1 MPEADPSVF
10 NGDTYGDDVVFSLFD
25 SDYHLGLGA
34 LVNSLFKF
42 GFRGLVY
49 AAYRGSLPPWATIAR
64 AGTDFHQF
72 EVGDGCAIRFVEVDF
87 AGHLAN
93 YKPDFILSMLGT
105 HASSAR
111 RVYYFDVDI
120 VVKAPWRFFQD
131 WVSCGIAVCRDLNEP
146 YMSENHP
153 LRKYWRGFAV
163 ELGLECRPVVGYF
176 NSGFLGLS
184 IEHIAF
190 METWQTLI
198 HAVARSGV
206 SLKHNFKGG
215 DRPSPTK
222 FPDQDMLNAALM
234 ASEFPISPVENS
246 AMDFTPGGYIMS
258 HALALNAKPWR
269 RHYFRDALLGY
280 PPNQAHRL
288 YWRHVSEPIP
298 VMSER
303 RRRAARLSLAIAGM
317 IGRFYGRHW

>member
-1 MPEADPSVF
+1 MPQADPRVF
-10 NGDTYGDDVVFSLFD
+10 DGDTYGDDVVFSLFD

-42 GFRGLVY
+42 GFRGTVY
-49 AAYRGSLPPWATIAR
+49 AAYRGSLPPWATEAR
-64 AGTDFHQF
+64 AGTDFREF
-72 EVGDGCAIRFVEVDF
+72 EVGDGCVIRFVKVDF
-87 AGHLAN
+87 AGHLTN
-93 YKPDFILSMLGT
+93 YKPAFMLSVLRT
-105 HASSAR
+105 HASGAR

-146 YMSENHP
+146 YMSKNHP
-153 LRKYWRGFAV
+153 LRKYWRTSAR
-163 ELGLECRPVVGYF
+163 ELGLDCHQVEGYF

-184 IEHIAF
+184 SEHIAF
-190 METWQTLI
+190 LEIWQSLMHTLEC
-198 HAVARSGV
+198 SGV
-206 SLKHNFKGG
+206 SLKHFVQGH
-215 DRPSPTK
+215 RPSPTSHM
-222 FPDQDMLNAALM
+222 DQDMLNAALM

-258 HALALNAKPWR
+258 HALALWVKPWR
-269 RHYFRDALLGY
+269 RRYLLDALRGY

-303 RRRAARLSLAIAGM
+303 RRLAARLSLAIAGV